1 MKNEGVAQKGSKID
15 RRSQATVSFGACWY
29 RRGSV
34 DSWAGAW
41 LAQLASGMVF
51 DISDRTKFS
60 PFLGVLGALMVFV
73 LVGSLDLCSSC

>member
-1 MKNEGVAQKGSKID
+1 M
-15 RRSQATVSFGACWY
+15 
-29 RRGSV
+29 